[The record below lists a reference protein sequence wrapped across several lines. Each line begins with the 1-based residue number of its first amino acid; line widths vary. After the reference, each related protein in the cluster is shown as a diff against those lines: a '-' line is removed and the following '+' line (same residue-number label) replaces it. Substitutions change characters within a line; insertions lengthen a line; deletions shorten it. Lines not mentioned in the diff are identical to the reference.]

1 MALFDRSMARFL
13 IFWLVLG
20 VAQLATRAA
29 VSRFY
34 FHVLDLRFEV
44 FFQLIVVPAFQA
56 LLVCAALPVRRP
68 VTRRAAWTAAARE
81 PSVAVFLVL
90 DVLVLVLAWALRGHP
105 WFLPATLAA
114 AQALA
119 AGVLLIVFALG
130 RRFSGSERAW
140 LLLAGVAALA
150 YAVDFGVGWI
160 AALPGYV
167 FARKSRFLRSLLL
180 YPPLFFL
187 GVVFLLKVEA
197 IFRSRWPAPAQV
209 LDSAPAFAVA
219 TGTVAVLNFYWRPF
233 LVEPWTSV
241 ARTGAFLA
249 VASLFAS
256 LLLLLRSKPSQP
268 AAGPEAISR

>member
-1 MALFDRSMARFL
+1 MARFL
-13 IFWLVLG
+13 ILWVVLG
-20 VAQLATRAA
+20 VAQLATRVG

-44 FFQLIVVPAFQA
+44 FFDLVVVPAFQA
-56 LLVCAALPVRRP
+56 LLVCAALPLRRP
-68 VTRRAAWTAAARE
+68 VTRWAAWIVAARE
-81 PSVAVFLVL
+81 PLVALFLVA
-90 DVLVLVLAWALRGHP
+90 DILVLVFAWALAGHP
-105 WFLPATLAA
+105 WFLPASLAA

-119 AGVLLIVFALG
+119 AGVLLIVLALG
-130 RRFSGSERAW
+130 RRFSGGERAW
-140 LLLAGVAALA
+140 LLLAGIAALA
-150 YAVDFGVGWI
+150 YAMDFGVGWI

-167 FARKSRFLRSLLL
+167 FARKSRFLRSLLV
-180 YPPLFFL
+180 YPPLFL
-187 GVVFLLKVEA
+187 LAIVFLLKVEA

-256 LLLLLRSKPSQP
+256 LLLMLRSKPLESP
-268 AAGPEAISR
+268 ARPEAVSR